1 MPVNTSAPAAPVKK
15 RIEHLDTMRG
25 MCILFVNYFH
35 SNISLMFLQYVSAI
49 CVHPFLFMAGYF
61 FNTKKDLGETFH
73 KKLRTMILPYYVF
86 GAAYYILWLAAF
98 YGSGRDII
106 LPLRSVLFMPTS

>member
-1 MPVNTSAPAAPVKK
+1 
-15 RIEHLDTMRG
+15 
-25 MCILFVNYFH
+25 
-35 SNISLMFLQYVSAI
+35 MFLQYVSAI

-86 GAAYYILWLAAF
+86 GIVYYLLWLWPRSTAAAGISSCRF
-98 YGSGRDII
+98 ALCSSCRQ
-106 LPLRSVLFMPTS
+106 